1 MAMGAGDSPDKP
13 LWQTSTSVNPLATE
27 AARFKGQI
35 FGASALFWYE
45 SAHSMM
51 SSRINQ
57 TGQNHGRF
65 QEYARRH
72 FRAGDCDNSN
82 IDGWHSA
89 CCVCGNTDRNRY
101 RNGIGADPIRTS
113 YIRKTPKD
121 ERICQTQDVPVY
133 GETAGNNESDLGA
146 MIIGGVI
153 GSAIGNKTSDNEGA
167 GAAGAVVGAL
177 LGREHAK
184 KNQGGGQQIIG
195 YRQQEVC
202 NIRTVMTEQ
211 TVEEITGYRV
221 RIEVDGKIISLES
234 KRPRNLGERV
244 EINRKTTYS
253 LR

>member
-1 MAMGAGDSPDKP
+1 MTDSRNMRGVTFGLAIATTATLMAGTVP
-13 LWQTSTSVNPLATE
+13 
-27 AARFKGQI
+27 AAF
-35 FGASALFWYE
+35 AE
-45 SAHSMM
+45 T
-51 SSRINQ
+51 RIE
-57 TGQNHGRF
+57 TVIGTV
-65 QEYARRH
+65 
-72 FRAGDCDNSN
+72 S
-82 IDGWHSA
+82 
-89 CCVCGNTDRNRY
+89 
-101 RNGIGADPIRTS
+101 GADPIRTS

>member
-1 MAMGAGDSPDKP
+1 MAASRNIRGVTFG
-13 LWQTSTSVNPLATE
+13 LAIATTATLIVGIAP
-27 AARFKGQI
+27 AAL
-35 FGASALFWYE
+35 AE
-45 SAHSMM
+45 T
-51 SSRINQ
+51 RIE
-57 TGQNHGRF
+57 TVIGTV
-65 QEYARRH
+65 
-72 FRAGDCDNSN
+72 S
-82 IDGWHSA
+82 
-89 CCVCGNTDRNRY
+89 
-101 RNGIGADPIRTS
+101 GADPIRTS

-121 ERICQTQDVPVY
+121 ERVCQTQDVPVY
-133 GETAGNNESDLGA
+133 GEAAGNNESDLGA

-221 RIEVDGKIISLES
+221 RIEIDGKIISLES
-234 KRPRNLGERV
+234 KRPRNMGERIEV
-244 EINRKTTYS
+244 NRKTTYS

>member
-1 MAMGAGDSPDKP
+1 MADSRNIRGV
-13 LWQTSTSVNPLATE
+13 TFGLAIATTATLIVGIAP
-27 AARFKGQI
+27 AAL
-35 FGASALFWYE
+35 AE
-45 SAHSMM
+45 T
-51 SSRINQ
+51 RIE
-57 TGQNHGRF
+57 TVIGTV
-65 QEYARRH
+65 
-72 FRAGDCDNSN
+72 S
-82 IDGWHSA
+82 
-89 CCVCGNTDRNRY
+89 
-101 RNGIGADPIRTS
+101 GADPIRTS

-121 ERICQTQDVPVY
+121 ERVCQTHDVPVY
-133 GETAGNNESDLGA
+133 GEAAGNNESDLGA

-234 KRPRNLGERV
+234 KRPRNMGERV

>member
-1 MAMGAGDSPDKP
+1 MADSRNMRGVTFGLAIATTATLMAGTVP
-13 LWQTSTSVNPLATE
+13 
-27 AARFKGQI
+27 AAF
-35 FGASALFWYE
+35 AE
-45 SAHSMM
+45 T
-51 SSRINQ
+51 RIE
-57 TGQNHGRF
+57 TVIGTV
-65 QEYARRH
+65 
-72 FRAGDCDNSN
+72 S
-82 IDGWHSA
+82 
-89 CCVCGNTDRNRY
+89 
-101 RNGIGADPIRTS
+101 GADPIRTS

-146 MIIGGVI
+146 MIIGGMI

-177 LGREHAK
+177 LGGEHAK
-184 KNQGGGQQIIG
+184 KNQGGGQQIIS

>member
-1 MAMGAGDSPDKP
+1 MADSRNIRGV
-13 LWQTSTSVNPLATE
+13 TFGLAIATTATLIVGIAP
-27 AARFKGQI
+27 AAL
-35 FGASALFWYE
+35 AE
-45 SAHSMM
+45 P
-51 SSRINQ
+51 RIE
-57 TGQNHGRF
+57 TVIGTV
-65 QEYARRH
+65 
-72 FRAGDCDNSN
+72 S
-82 IDGWHSA
+82 
-89 CCVCGNTDRNRY
+89 
-101 RNGIGADPIRTS
+101 GADPIRTS

-121 ERICQTQDVPVY
+121 ERVCQTQDVPVY
-133 GETAGNNESDLGA
+133 GEAAGNNESDLGA

-234 KRPRNLGERV
+234 KRPRNMGERIEV
-244 EINRKTTYS
+244 NRKTTYS

>member
-1 MAMGAGDSPDKP
+1 MADSRNIRGI
-13 LWQTSTSVNPLATE
+13 TFGLAIATTATLIVGIAP
-27 AARFKGQI
+27 AAL
-35 FGASALFWYE
+35 AE
-45 SAHSMM
+45 T
-51 SSRINQ
+51 RIE
-57 TGQNHGRF
+57 TVIGTV
-65 QEYARRH
+65 
-72 FRAGDCDNSN
+72 S
-82 IDGWHSA
+82 
-89 CCVCGNTDRNRY
+89 
-101 RNGIGADPIRTS
+101 GADPIRTS

-121 ERICQTQDVPVY
+121 ERVCQTQDVPVY
-133 GETAGNNESDLGA
+133 GEAAGNNESDLGA

-234 KRPRNLGERV
+234 KRPRNMGERV

>member
-1 MAMGAGDSPDKP
+1 MADSRNIRGV
-13 LWQTSTSVNPLATE
+13 TFGLAIATTATLIVGIAP
-27 AARFKGQI
+27 AAL
-35 FGASALFWYE
+35 AE
-45 SAHSMM
+45 T
-51 SSRINQ
+51 RIE
-57 TGQNHGRF
+57 TVIGTV
-65 QEYARRH
+65 
-72 FRAGDCDNSN
+72 S
-82 IDGWHSA
+82 
-89 CCVCGNTDRNRY
+89 
-101 RNGIGADPIRTS
+101 GADPIRTS

-121 ERICQTQDVPVY
+121 ERVCQTQDVPVY
-133 GETAGNNESDLGA
+133 GEAAGNNESDLGA

-184 KNQGGGQQIIG
+184 KNPGGGQQILG

-234 KRPRNLGERV
+234 KRPRNMGERV
-244 EINRKTTYS
+244 EIKRKTTYS

>member
-1 MAMGAGDSPDKP
+1 MADSRNMRGVTFGLAIATTATLMAGTVP
-13 LWQTSTSVNPLATE
+13 
-27 AARFKGQI
+27 AAF
-35 FGASALFWYE
+35 AE
-45 SAHSMM
+45 T
-51 SSRINQ
+51 RIE
-57 TGQNHGRF
+57 TVIGTV
-65 QEYARRH
+65 
-72 FRAGDCDNSN
+72 S
-82 IDGWHSA
+82 
-89 CCVCGNTDRNRY
+89 
-101 RNGIGADPIRTS
+101 GADPIRTS
-113 YIRKTPKD
+113 YIRKTPKN

-195 YRQQEVC
+195 YRQQEAC

>member
-1 MAMGAGDSPDKP
+1 MADSRNIRGV
-13 LWQTSTSVNPLATE
+13 TFGLAIATTATLIVGIAP
-27 AARFKGQI
+27 AAL
-35 FGASALFWYE
+35 AE
-45 SAHSMM
+45 T
-51 SSRINQ
+51 RIE
-57 TGQNHGRF
+57 TVIGTV
-65 QEYARRH
+65 
-72 FRAGDCDNSN
+72 S
-82 IDGWHSA
+82 
-89 CCVCGNTDRNRY
+89 
-101 RNGIGADPIRTS
+101 GADPIRTS

-133 GETAGNNESDLGA
+133 GEAAGNNESDLGA

-234 KRPRNLGERV
+234 KRPRNMGERV

>member
-1 MAMGAGDSPDKP
+1 MADSRNMRGVTFGLAIATTATLKAGTVPAA
-13 LWQTSTSVNPLATE
+13 LAETRLE
-27 AARFKGQI
+27 TVIGTV
-35 FGASALFWYE
+35 S
-45 SAHSMM
+45 
-51 SSRINQ
+51 
-57 TGQNHGRF
+57 
-65 QEYARRH
+65 
-72 FRAGDCDNSN
+72 
-82 IDGWHSA
+82 
-89 CCVCGNTDRNRY
+89 
-101 RNGIGADPIRTS
+101 GADPIRTS

-121 ERICQTQDVPVY
+121 ERIWQTQDVPVY